1 MTARNFL
8 GALGLLLG
16 ATTASATVTYTF
28 VADGVTNSVSQQG
41 TAVFAF
47 SDDATSLSITLTDNV
62 NPTAFIASEL
72 DGLLFTLTETPTSL
86 NLLSVTPQSVIN
98 CNGVSGGSCPAG
110 TGTDP
115 YGWGSTQNG
124 ASFELG
130 AGFTGSGFS
139 YHPYAIVNENYV
151 APGGNGGLS
160 NNQHNPLLV
169 GPVTFTFSL
178 SGLSFVPEIS
188 SVTFL
193 FGTVPDSQQGDCT
206 QANCEP
212 PCTAGAQ
219 CDPPPCTNGDCGDQN
234 VPEPRSIALLGLALL
249 SAVWI
254 SRRRVISEAFGLSR

>member
-1 MTARNFL
+1 MTVRKL
-8 GALGLLLG
+8 LVALAMLLG
-16 ATTASATVTYTF
+16 ASAASATVTYTF

-47 SDDATSLSITLTDNV
+47 SDDATSLTITLTDNV

-72 DGLLFTLTETPTSL
+72 DGLLFTLTETPTAL
-86 NLLSVTPQSVIN
+86 DLLSVTPQSVIN
-98 CNGVSGGSCPAG
+98 CNGVVGPTNSCPAG

-124 ASFELG
+124 ANFALG

-139 YHPYAIVNENYV
+139 YHPYAIVNENYL
-151 APGGNGGLS
+151 APGGQGGLS

-193 FGTVPDSQQGDCT
+193 FGTVPDSQQGECT
-206 QANCEP
+206 
-212 PCTAGAQ
+212 GAT
-219 CDPPPCTNGDCGDQN
+219 CDPPPCTNGNCGDQN
-234 VPEPRSIALLGLALL
+234 VPEPPAVALLGLALL
-249 SAVWI
+249 AAGWAA
-254 SRRRVISEAFGLSR
+254 RRRVRVR